1 MKTLKLVTFITLL
14 FTFMAVVR
22 CSDNKNTTPAPT
34 LADLTGVVNYPS
46 TSGTAT
52 PAVNATVTLLTPAS
66 TVLVTMTDNTG
77 KFSFLNLEGGSYSL
91 SSSYY
96 AVPTNTGGRLD
107 GLNFETAADVPVT
120 VASAD
125 LPQNL
130 DLVNTGQTG
139 TSIEA
144 IDINYA
150 WDNGTSAYVNATLW
164 KYDGTHS
171 PIAFDFPYRGQEA
184 EFVGAFAQLSKHF
197 DSTEIVELTT
207 VAAFRGLMNRFM
219 DSLAIELEGP
229 ELQARGGKAGA
240 SPADLHAYIE
250 KLVAMG

>member
-22 CSDNKNTTPAPT
+22 CSDNKSTTPAPT

-125 LPQNL
+125 LAQNL

-184 EFVGAFAQLSKHF
+184 EFVGAFAQLSKLVVSF
-197 DSTEIVELTT
+197 D
-207 VAAFRGLMNRFM
+207 
-219 DSLAIELEGP
+219 P
-229 ELQARGGKAGA
+229 A
-240 SPADLHAYIE
+240 SPAT
-250 KLVAMG
+250 G